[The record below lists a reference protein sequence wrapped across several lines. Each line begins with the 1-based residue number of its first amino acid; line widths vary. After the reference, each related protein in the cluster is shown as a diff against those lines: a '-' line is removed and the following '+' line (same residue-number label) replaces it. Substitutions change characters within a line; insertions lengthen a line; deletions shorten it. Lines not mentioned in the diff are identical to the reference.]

1 MINLINAFLLLVF
14 LLCFFFL
21 FVFNVV
27 LFPHLTIFKNRKQ
40 QKKHKHAS
48 WCEVVTHPLYWYW
61 FTYTIPMHT
70 RKWQSNNKI
79 IKLIVE
85 SSKCIC
91 CTLYYACTMQ
101 THTHIFRFIA
111 QVPLHFICPIF
122 IVRYKVLLYLLLRQC
137 DASAGSP

>member
-14 LLCFFFL
+14 LLCFFSFSFSMWFYFL
-21 FVFNVV
+21 TWPYSRIEN
-27 LFPHLTIFKNRKQ
+27 KKQ
-40 QKKHKHAS
+40 KHKHAS